1 MLDLDVKV
9 IDNKWSV
16 AKFTKIENIKDSNYV
31 EWSDGETRFFTNI
44 ICINKQDPHK
54 PFVVYNK
61 DINILTSLVAVIN
74 REPMVWRARCG
85 KCYYYIDSFGDIDT
99 AVDLY
104 STSDDTRY
112 NLGNY
117 FETEIE
123 AKRVLDSK
131 EWREFWSKVR
141 GGKIGNE

>member
-9 IDNKWSV
+9 IDDKWCV

-31 EWSDGETRFFTNI
+31 EWGDGETRFFTNI

-54 PFVVYNK
+54 PFLVYNK

-85 KCYYYIDSFGDIDT
+85 KRYYYIDSFVDIDT
-99 AVDLY
+99 SVDLY

-131 EWREFWSKVR
+131 EWREFWSNIRNR
-141 GGKIGNE
+141 GIN

>member
-1 MLDLDVKV
+1 MLELDVKV
-9 IDNKWSV
+9 IDSKWSV
-16 AKFTKIENIKDSNYV
+16 AKFTKIENIKDTNYV
-31 EWSDGETRFFTNI
+31 EWSDGETRFYTNI

-54 PFVVYNK
+54 PFLVYNK

-85 KCYYYIDSFGDIDT
+85 KRYYYIDSFGDIDT
-99 AVDLY
+99 AVDVY

-117 FETEIE
+117 FETELE

-131 EWREFWSKVR
+131 EWREFWERVR
-141 GGKIGNE
+141 GGEIGNE

>member
-1 MLDLDVKV
+1 MLELDVKV
-9 IDNKWSV
+9 IDSKWCV

-31 EWSDGETRFFTNI
+31 EWSDRETRFFTNI

-54 PFVVYNK
+54 PFLVYNK

-85 KCYYYIDSFGDIDT
+85 KRYYYIDSFGDIDI

-131 EWREFWSKVR
+131 EWREFWSNVR
-141 GGKIGNE
+141 NRGIK

>member
-31 EWSDGETRFFTNI
+31 EWSDRETRFFTNI
-44 ICINKQDPHK
+44 ISINKQDPHK
-54 PFVVYNK
+54 PFLVYNE

-85 KCYYYIDSFGDIDT
+85 KHYYYIDSFGDIDS
-99 AVDLY
+99 AVDTY
-104 STSDDTRY
+104 STCDDYRY

-131 EWREFWSKVR
+131 EWRDFWSNIRNRDLK
-141 GGKIGNE
+141 

>member
-1 MLDLDVKV
+1 
-9 IDNKWSV
+9 
-16 AKFTKIENIKDSNYV
+16 
-31 EWSDGETRFFTNI
+31 
-44 ICINKQDPHK
+44 
-54 PFVVYNK
+54 
-61 DINILTSLVAVIN
+61 
-74 REPMVWRARCG
+74 MVWRARCG

-99 AVDLY
+99 AVDVY

>member
-1 MLDLDVKV
+1 MLELDVKV

-54 PFVVYNK
+54 PFLVYNK
-61 DINILTSLVAVIN
+61 DINILTSLVAIIN
-74 REPMVWRARCG
+74 REPMVWRARCE
-85 KCYYYIDSFGDIDT
+85 KRYYYIDSFGDIDT
-99 AVDLY
+99 AVDVY
-104 STSDDTRY
+104 STSDDARY

-131 EWREFWSKVR
+131 EWRDFWSKVR
-141 GGKIGNE
+141 MGGIVL